1 MNLNLIMLQDA
12 AAGSGFSSI
21 ILIVAFIAIFYFFMV
36 RPQQKKQKEIN
47 KFRSELNTGDRVITA
62 GGIYGI
68 IKDIRDNYII
78 LEIADNVRI
87 KIDKNSIYASP
98 AEAAENNQK

>member
-12 AAGSGFSSI
+12 PAGSGFSSI

-47 KFRSELNTGDRVITA
+47 KFRSELNNGDRVITA

-68 IKDIRDNYII
+68 IKDIKDNYII